1 MDDRDFKRWIEQRE
15 IKYLRTFKLKFELDS
30 DNRVWKPFYLINKE
44 KSMSY
49 TWSFSSLKEYINC
62 PRQYN
67 ELKNLKN
74 YEKKQSE
81 QMLYGSEVHKAL
93 EDYTRSGVE
102 LAKNYQR
109 FKPMIDAL
117 LAIPGTKYP
126 EYEMALT
133 REKEPCDF
141 NDENR
146 WVRGIVDLLIVDGD
160 YGFIVDYKTGND
172 KYPDRDQLILMSLM
186 VFAHFPHIRQ
196 VNSALLFVVKNSMVK
211 HKMTIDDKD
220 FHWWRYRERVA
231 KLANSFANNVW
242 NPTQT
247 PLCNWCDVKT
257 CEFNPK
263 H

>member
-1 MDDRDFKRWIEQRE
+1 MKWSYSSMKLFEQ
-15 IKYLRTFKLKFELDS
+15 
-30 DNRVWKPFYLINKE
+30 
-44 KSMSY
+44 
-49 TWSFSSLKEYINC
+49 C
-62 PRQYN
+62 PRKYFHLRV
-67 ELKNLKN
+67 LKDIV
-74 YEKKQSE
+74 EPESE
-81 QMLYGSEVHKAL
+81 AMLYG
-93 EDYTRSGVE
+93 TRFHEAAE
-102 LAKNYQR
+102 LYIKDGTQLPPQ
-109 FKPMIDAL
+109 FSFLQETLDAL
-117 LAIPGTKYP
+117 KAKPGRKLCEHKMGVTKD
-126 EYEMALT
+126 L
-133 REKEPCDF
+133 KPCGFHDK
-141 NDENR
+141 DM
-146 WVRGIVDLLIVDGD
+146 WVRGIADLLIIDDDGLKAWV
-160 YGFIVDYKTGND
+160 IDYKTGND